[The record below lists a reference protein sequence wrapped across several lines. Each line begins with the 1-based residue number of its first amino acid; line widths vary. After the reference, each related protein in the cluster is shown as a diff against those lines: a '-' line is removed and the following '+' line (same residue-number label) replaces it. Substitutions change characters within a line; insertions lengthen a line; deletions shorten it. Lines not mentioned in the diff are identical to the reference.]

1 MAMLA
6 AIESRLCSSRNM
18 EVAGGTS
25 CTSRRLVLVRNE
37 HYTTTMPPH
46 QTDDRMP
53 EHDCGRLNVSLGWLV
68 YNNNKKETTAT
79 PLALVSAL
87 DHHAGSTEAHDIV
100 TTAV

>member
-1 MAMLA
+1 MLA

-18 EVAGGTS
+18 EVAGGRS

-37 HYTTTMPPH
+37 HYTTTMPPR

-68 YNNNKKETTAT
+68 YNNNKNNNSNTLGVGFCTR
-79 PLALVSAL
+79 PSFRLYRSP
-87 DHHAGSTEAHDIV
+87 
-100 TTAV
+100 